1 MKRSSVFSC
10 SRQDK
15 QKMTSS
21 CHNTRKRGRQF
32 EKNALDEDYGIE
44 VPPMTAKQPMNQ
56 ELLQWKNKAE
66 MLQARVEELEAEK
79 TFLRQQ
85 LDTLISQ
92 KQVPDTPA
100 SLFLEDEEEQWHVS
114 MSSDSSLS
122 EEDSSEE
129 DSSEEEQKKKKKKKK
144 KKSKKAKRLRCRDDD
159 RGKRGMVT

>member
-1 MKRSSVFSC
+1 
-10 SRQDK
+10 
-15 QKMTSS
+15 MTSS

-92 KQVPDTPA
+92 KQ
-100 SLFLEDEEEQWHVS
+100 EDEEEQWHVS

-129 DSSEEEQKKKKKKKK
+129 EQKKRAEEEKKKKEEARK
-144 KKSKKAKRLRCRDDD
+144 LND
-159 RGKRGMVT
+159 